1 MPAGREPG
9 QRHGSGDEDKH
20 QRHGEQVGA
29 SPRDHH
35 YTLSGIVV
43 WHVFEVRC
51 SALGDVANPTT
62 SSRIVPTRGSI
73 RAEQRATARTMTL
86 SGGHDPEVARWNME
100 VVC

>member
-29 SPRDHH
+29 SPRGHH

-51 SALGDVANPTT
+51 SALGDVAN
-62 SSRIVPTRGSI
+62 TRPRPPALSPPEAVYV
-73 RAEQRATARTMTL
+73 RNNARPREQ
-86 SGGHDPEVARWNME
+86 
-100 VVC
+100 